1 MEVAMETGTLKEM
14 DVKPGD
20 VVALAGAD
28 GYKFTIG
35 YISGD
40 RVYGTSEKSDRQY
53 EDDWSLTAT
62 GNWFIISR
70 ATTTP
75 DLTAITTPFGLL
87 DAATQKALRAHGGP
101 YEFFSGDNWRD
112 AALEP
117 DEWLNFNTYRAKKE
131 PKRETVTMAVFIDL
145 EGFIQPSYINGLTKR
160 VQVTFD
166 RVDGRIDLA
175 TYKVEPR

>member
-1 MEVAMETGTLKEM
+1 MEVAMETGTLKEL

-70 ATTTP
+70 ATPTP

-87 DAATQKALRAHGGP
+87 DEATQEALRAHGGP
-101 YEFFSGDNWRD
+101 YEMWDGAEWDEGIPAWYGDC
-112 AALEP
+112 
-117 DEWLNFNTYRAKKE
+117 TYRVK
-131 PKRETVTMAVFIDL
+131 PDPIIETETMKVTNADGMPMAYATVIMR
-145 EGFIQPSYINGLTKR
+145 NGKPDWSTL
-160 VQVTFD
+160 QVRND
-166 RVDGRIDLA
+166 
-175 TYKVEPR
+175 